1 MVMFRPFK
9 KEIKKKTK
17 LRMQYEG
24 LLKPVVTMKMVLG
37 GQGWGWWKRKMLMRL
52 EGWHS

>member
-1 MVMFRPFK
+1 
-9 KEIKKKTK
+9 
-17 LRMQYEG
+17 
-24 LLKPVVTMKMVLG
+24 MKMVLG